1 MIFSQG
7 AAHLRQ
13 LHQDNNQK
21 IKLNEN
27 QIDIFKIMR
36 IDNIKVEYVEGDEL
50 DD

>member
-1 MIFSQG
+1 MVFSQST
-7 AAHLRQ
+7 AHLRQ

-36 IDNIKVEYVEGDEL
+36 ISDIEMEYVEGDEL
-50 DD
+50 ND